1 MAAAPRPTANTPTP
15 TSGSDR
21 AELVYQV
28 LGNEKFRPPRA
39 GQVFSC
45 TDLPRKRVRRK
56 IGRPRC
62 VIHGSSSST
71 EPRCG
76 RRKNSVFGDSHPA
89 FLSVYLEVR
98 FPSFHLFSA
107 PAPGSARR
115 LRLALQAFRVLRKSA
130 PLKKRNAAF
139 VEIFLRAFQ
148 LLRTAVHC
156 PHIWHTRII
165 CFQELRLLGKII
177 SCRKFRSPFSN
188 FQKSSSIQRSPP
200 PSAPRSNAAL
210 ALAPPS
216 SFAYRAIVR
225 ILAEKSLLVDSAPV
239 RLLMIWNIP
248 PVPPRTSSSDAGF
261 VGTDQALSFRACRK
275 GRFVCRKFSLNF
287 PTA

>member
-28 LGNEKFRPPRA
+28 LGNERFRPPQA
-39 GQVFSC
+39 GQDFSC

-56 IGRPRC
+56 IRRPRC
-62 VIHGSSSST
+62 VIHSSSSST

-115 LRLALQAFRVLRKSA
+115 LRLELQAFRVLRKSA

-139 VEIFLRAFQ
+139 VENFLRAFQ
-148 LLRTAVHC
+148 LLRTAAQNHYLVQAWLVRVLHAFQSLRC
-156 PHIWHTRII
+156 P
-165 CFQELRLLGKII
+165 GKVA
-177 SCRKFRSPFSN
+177 SCRKPLHSFSICLESVCFWPFS
-188 FQKSSSIQRSPP
+188 FQSWSRLSHQIPARRGHSPCSSLRIALSKALFSFPTFWNVISHIRLPSDPPRSKLKRIARTARPKSLSHPPP
-200 PSAPRSNAAL
+200 PSCHKNPRICRNLL
-210 ALAPPS
+210 A
-216 SFAYRAIVR
+216 
-225 ILAEKSLLVDSAPV
+225 
-239 RLLMIWNIP
+239 
-248 PVPPRTSSSDAGF
+248 
-261 VGTDQALSFRACRK
+261 
-275 GRFVCRKFSLNF
+275 
-287 PTA
+287 